1 MKFKVSKI
9 KRGKYAGQWRFAII
23 AANNE
28 KLDPRQPYDRKA
40 GALNAVELIKGMA
53 DAPVEVV
60 E

>member
-1 MKFKVSKI
+1 MKFRVIKI

-28 KLDPRQPYDRKA
+28 KVDPRQPYDRKES
-40 GALNAVELIKGMA
+40 ALHAVELIKGMT
-53 DAPVEVV
+53 DAPVEVM

>member
-1 MKFKVSKI
+1 MKFRVSKI
-9 KRGKYAGQWRFAII
+9 KRGRHAGQWRFAII

-28 KLDPRQPYDRKA
+28 KVDPRQPYDSKA
-40 GALNAVELIKGMA
+40 GALHAVELIRGMA